1 MSSAGGQCL
10 CGAVRFTVDSVDPE
24 FYACHCNMCL
34 RWCGGPFL
42 SVASTGMKFEDT
54 EHLAVFDS
62 SEWAERG
69 FCRVC
74 GTSIFYHVKELD
86 EYDIN
91 TGTFGDASSF
101 KMIGEIFVDQK
112 PATYE
117 FAGDHPRLTGAE
129 AIERFSFSGD

>member
-1 MSSAGGQCL
+1 MSTAGGQCL
-10 CGAVRFTVDSVDPE
+10 CGAVRFTVDSFDPE
-24 FYACHCNMCL
+24 FYACHCTMCL

-42 SVASTGMKFEDT
+42 SVTTAGLSLGES
-54 EHLAVFDS
+54 EHLIVFDS

-74 GTSIFYHVKELD
+74 GTNIFYHVKETT

-91 TGTFGDASSF
+91 TGTFDDASSF

-129 AIERFSFSGD
+129 AIERFFSSEE

>member
-1 MSSAGGQCL
+1 MGES
-10 CGAVRFTVDSVDPE
+10 
-24 FYACHCNMCL
+24 
-34 RWCGGPFL
+34 
-42 SVASTGMKFEDT
+42 
-54 EHLAVFDS
+54 EHLIVFDS

-74 GTSIFYHVKELD
+74 GTNIFYHVKETT

-91 TGTFGDASSF
+91 TGTFDDASSF

-117 FAGDHPRLTGAE
+117 FAGDHLRLTGAE
-129 AIERFSFSGD
+129 AIERFFSAEE